1 MMTIEKAGALL
12 LQRMTE
18 GLTDAGRD
26 LVFKSALKLKP
37 RSEETTLP
45 CTMEQGRAALEACGT
60 LLSDDTEPG
69 ETVGYIMAG
78 FRDRNPAV
86 VELCED
92 GGEIRARATAKEG
105 VIPQSTAKKALDKLR
120 AAL

>member
-1 MMTIEKAGALL
+1 MMAVEKAGALL
-12 LQRMTE
+12 LQKMTE
-18 GLTDAGRD
+18 GLTDAGRE

-37 RSEETTLP
+37 KSEEATLT
-45 CTMEQGRAALEACGT
+45 CTMEQARAALESCGV
-60 LLSDDTEPG
+60 LLPDDTEAD
-69 ETVGYIMAG
+69 ETVGFIMAG
-78 FRDRNPAV
+78 FQDKNPAV